1 MAALTAPGSVKPYV
15 SLTDLSIEFVTT
27 SGRETRQLPVVDRV
41 SLSVAKHELVC
52 VIGPSGCGKTT
63 MLNAMTGLLQRDP
76 NVLMTGEI
84 RVEGIDFQR
93 GSMGEIA
100 YMFQRDTLLPWQT
113 ARENVRLPLRF
124 RKAAPRKDERALVES
139 FLERVGL
146 GGFGDYYPARLS
158 GGMRKRLQLAQ
169 ILAQGASLILMDEP
183 FAALDA
189 LTRAQMHREFIELWS
204 AGTSTVVFVTHDISE
219 ALLLADRVICMSQ
232 RPARIVADVPVPLP
246 RPRAPESMAQN
257 ETYERLL
264 AELWRIMNDVSAA
277 SPRGEQS

>member
-1 MAALTAPGSVKPYV
+1 MATVTSAGTTPYV
-15 SLTDLSIEFVTT
+15 VLDDLSIEFVTG
-27 SGRETRQLPVVDRV
+27 SGKETKQLRAVDHV
-41 SLSVAKHELVC
+41 SLGVGKHELVC

-76 NVLMTGEI
+76 NVVLTGDI
-84 RVEGIDFQR
+84 RIEGIDLRR

-100 YMFQRDTLLPWQT
+100 YMFQKDTLLPWLT

-124 RKAAPRKDERALVES
+124 RKGGAHKNDLELVES
-139 FLERVGL
+139 FLARVGL
-146 GGFGDYYPARLS
+146 GGFGDYYPSRLS

-189 LTRAQMHREFIELWS
+189 LTRAQMHREFIDLWS

-219 ALLLADRVICMSQ
+219 ALLLADRVICMSK
-232 RPARIVADVPVPLP
+232 RPAKIVADVPIDLP
-246 RPRAPESMAQN
+246 RPRAPETMAQN

-264 AELWRIMNDVSAA
+264 AELWRTMNEVNAA
-277 SPRGEQS
+277 S

>member
-1 MAALTAPGSVKPYV
+1 VTSAGTTPYV
-15 SLTDLSIEFVTT
+15 VLDDLSIEFVTG
-27 SGRETRQLPVVDRV
+27 SGKETKQLRAVDHV
-41 SLSVAKHELVC
+41 SLGVGKHELVC

-76 NVLMTGEI
+76 NVVLTGDI
-84 RVEGIDFQR
+84 RIEGIDLRR

-100 YMFQRDTLLPWQT
+100 YMFQKDTLLPWLT

-124 RKAAPRKDERALVES
+124 RKGGAHKNDLELVES
-139 FLERVGL
+139 FLARVGL
-146 GGFGDYYPARLS
+146 GGFGDYYPSRLS

-189 LTRAQMHREFIELWS
+189 LTRAQMHREFIDLWS

-219 ALLLADRVICMSQ
+219 ALLLADRVICMSK
-232 RPARIVADVPVPLP
+232 RPAKIVADVPIDLP
-246 RPRAPESMAQN
+246 RPRAPETMAQN

-264 AELWRIMNDVSAA
+264 AELWRTMNEVNAA
-277 SPRGEQS
+277 S

>member
-1 MAALTAPGSVKPYV
+1 MTAELRITPYV
-15 SLTDLSIEFVTT
+15 SLDDLSIEFITGT
-27 SGRETRQLPVVDRV
+27 GKETKQLRAVDRV

-63 MLNAMTGLLQRDP
+63 MLNALTGLLQRDP
-76 NVLMTGEI
+76 NVVMTGDI
-84 RVEGIDFQR
+84 RIEGIDLER

-100 YMFQRDTLLPWQT
+100 YMFQKDTLLPWLT

-124 RKAAPRKDERALVES
+124 RKAGAQKKDMELVES
-139 FLERVGL
+139 FLTRVGL
-146 GGFGDYYPARLS
+146 GGFGDYYPSRLS

-189 LTRAQMHREFIELWS
+189 LTRAQMHREFIDLWS

-219 ALLLADRVICMSQ
+219 ALLLADRVICMSN
-232 RPARIVADVPVPLP
+232 RPAKIVADVPVPLP
-246 RPRAPESMAQN
+246 RPRAPETMAQN

-264 AELWRIMNDVSAA
+264 AELWRTMNEVNA
-277 SPRGEQS
+277 SS